1 MAARSGSRLTPRDH
15 LRRSMSSTAL
25 AHASLEDA
33 LVTPYDEE
41 SPTRV
46 LLVDDEDGVRL
57 ALARYLTSRGYEV
70 TSVAGGAE
78 ALDRLEAERFEVV
91 LCDVRMPGMTGLD
104 LLPQALERDPDLAIV
119 MLTAVNDA
127 PTATVA
133 LSHGA
138 LDYLM
143 KPIELADLDR
153 ALRRAL
159 QKRALVIERWRTE
172 RLVREEVR
180 VRTRELE
187 ERTEELV
194 HERESLRTLTVRM
207 AEALINAMEA
217 KDVYLRGH
225 SQRVAELAAAVADEL
240 GLPEDTVEQVRL
252 AGRLHD
258 VGKIGIREE
267 VLNKTG
273 ALTTEEFAHIKE
285 HVRIGVEILSP
296 LDHLGEVLTFVRDHH
311 ERWDGTGYPRGV
323 AGEAISLGG
332 RVLST
337 ADAYDALTS
346 RRAYRDAL
354 SEEETIV
361 LLQAQVHRHLDPR
374 VFDALKRVLARKRAL
389 VFIDDIHQ

>member
-1 MAARSGSRLTPRDH
+1 
-15 LRRSMSSTAL
+15 MSSIL
-25 AHASLEDA
+25 AHGSLADA
-33 LVTPYDEE
+33 VVTPYDGDT
-41 SPTRV
+41 PTRL
-46 LLVDDEDGVRL
+46 LLVDDEQSVRQ
-57 ALARYLTSRGYEV
+57 ALGRYLTSRGHEV
-70 TSVAGGAE
+70 ISVASGAD
-78 ALDRLEAERFEVV
+78 ALARLEAEQFEAV
-91 LCDVRMPGMTGLD
+91 LCDVRMPGMTGLE
-104 LLPQALERDPDLAIV
+104 LLPQALERDPDLAV
-119 MLTAVNDA
+119 LMLTAVNDA

-138 LDYLM
+138 FDYLM

-159 QKRALVIERWRTE
+159 QKRALVIERGRTE
-172 RLVREEVR
+172 RFVREEVH

-194 HERESLRTLTVRM
+194 HERETLRTLTVRT

-225 SQRVAELAAAVADEL
+225 SQRVAELAAAVAEEL
-240 GLPEDTVEQVRL
+240 GLPEDTVEHVRL

-273 ALTTEEFAHIKE
+273 ALATEEFAHIKE

-296 LDHLGEVLTFVRDHH
+296 LGHLGEVLAFVRDHH

-323 AGEAISLGG
+323 AGEAITLGG
-332 RVLST
+332 RILST

-354 SEEETIV
+354 SEEETV
-361 LLQAQVHRHLDPR
+361 ALLQAQVHRHLDPL
-374 VFDALKRVLARKRAL
+374 VFAALQRVLARKRAL

>member
-1 MAARSGSRLTPRDH
+1 
-15 LRRSMSSTAL
+15 MSSIL
-25 AHASLEDA
+25 AHGSLADA
-33 LVTPYDEE
+33 VVTPYDGDT
-41 SPTRV
+41 PTRL
-46 LLVDDEDGVRL
+46 LLVDDEQSVRQ
-57 ALARYLTSRGYEV
+57 ALGRYLTSRGYDV
-70 TSVAGGAE
+70 ISVAGGAE
-78 ALDRLEAERFEVV
+78 ALARLEAEQFEAV
-91 LCDVRMPGMTGLD
+91 LCDVRMPGMTGLE
-104 LLPQALERDPDLAIV
+104 LLPQALERDPDLAV
-119 MLTAVNDA
+119 LMLTAVNDA

-138 LDYLM
+138 FDYLM

-159 QKRALVIERWRTE
+159 QKRALVIERGRTE
-172 RLVREEVR
+172 RFVREEVHT
-180 VRTRELE
+180 RTRELE

-194 HERESLRTLTVRM
+194 HERETLRTLTVRT

-225 SQRVAELAAAVADEL
+225 SQRVAELAAAVAEEL
-240 GLPEDTVEQVRL
+240 GLPEDTVEHVRL

-273 ALTTEEFAHIKE
+273 ALATEEFAHIKE

-296 LDHLGEVLTFVRDHH
+296 LGHLGEVLAFVRDHH

-323 AGEAISLGG
+323 AGEAITLGG
-332 RVLST
+332 RILST

-354 SEEETIV
+354 SEEETV
-361 LLQAQVHRHLDPR
+361 ALLQAQVHRHLDPL
-374 VFDALKRVLARKRAL
+374 VFAALQRVLARKRAL

>member
-1 MAARSGSRLTPRDH
+1 
-15 LRRSMSSTAL
+15 MSSTYL
-25 AHASLEDA
+25 AGSLEDA
-33 LVTPYDEE
+33 LVVPYEE
-41 SPTRV
+41 ENGARI

-57 ALARYLTSRGYEV
+57 ALARYLTSRGYDV
-70 TSVAGGAE
+70 TAVASGTA
-78 ALDRLEAERFEVV
+78 ALARLEAERFEAV

-104 LLPQALERDPDLAIV
+104 LLPQALERDPDLAIL

-159 QKRALVIERWRTE
+159 QKRTLVLERWRTE

-180 VRTRELE
+180 VRTVELE

-225 SQRVAELAAAVADEL
+225 SQRVAELGAAIAEEL
-240 GLPEDTVEQVRL
+240 GLAEDVVEHVRL

-273 ALTTEEFAHIKE
+273 ALTDDEFAHIKE

-296 LDHLGEVLTFVRDHH
+296 LDHLGEVLSFVRDHH
-311 ERWDGTGYPRGV
+311 ERWDGSGYPRGV
-323 AGEAISLGG
+323 AGEAITLGG

-354 SEEETIV
+354 SEERTITI
-361 LLQAQVHRHLDPR
+361 LQAQVHRHLDPQ
-374 VFDALKRVLARKRAL
+374 VFAALQRVLARKRAL